1 MSWSAFSERV
11 SQFSILC
18 LTPERRGQI
27 GESVTNVTKNVTE
40 IITKDKTP
48 EEIIMQMIMD
58 EPQVTQVKIAE
69 VLGVTSRTVK
79 RILAKMQNDGLVTRE
94 GSARSGRWIV
104 L

>member
-1 MSWSAFSERV
+1 
-11 SQFSILC
+11 
-18 LTPERRGQI
+18 
-27 GESVTNVTKNVTE
+27 
-40 IITKDKTP
+40 
-48 EEIIMQMIMD
+48 MQMIMD